1 MSEIFEELLSSSPYA
16 IIELYDLHLF
26 QNLHGS
32 SEVVRF
38 HAGVNGNLPAGAIIW
53 NGNEYQPMPI
63 ETEGFEYSGT
73 GQLPR
78 PKVRVSNLFGGVS
91 ALLLGVNEFTPGN
104 DLTGAKLVRIRTLSR
119 FLDPANFPNNV
130 NPYGTPD
137 PTAEMPREIYYVDR
151 KSAEN
156 RDLVEFELAAV
167 FDVAGVRAPKRQAI
181 ANICQWQYRSPECG
195 YTGSNFFDENDNSLA
210 TEPAPNIAAGTS
222 QISMGQNVDSPNQLV
237 SSNGWYRTRMQP
249 DGNLVTY
256 NKAGAAVWA
265 SKTVDRP
272 EGGGSYRLRAGVQGN
287 LFIQNLNNN
296 NQVIWQTNTGNIA
309 GVTSIA
315 FIPGPEGAT
324 VSWVPTDRNI
334 GRSGS
339 FGWEL
344 FGSAPSSGS
353 TTARRTFYS
362 PTDISPGRFIEIEFS
377 ANAFALPQDHYSGR
391 QYSWELSGLT
401 IISSGG
407 FWNLNETFNAT
418 VNVSGGNPFRNT
430 PEGALSVAGPQ
441 IQITGTTGFTNN
453 TLVMQNDGNL
463 VLYSSS
469 NTALWAS
476 GYVNNTEPRI
486 ATGGGDPAKDV
497 CGKRLSSCKLRF
509 GENADLPFGSFPSV
523 GGFYG

>member
-1 MSEIFEELLSSSPYA
+1 MSEIYEELLSSSPYA
-16 IIELYDLHLF
+16 IIQLYELHLY

-32 SEVVRF
+32 SEAVRF
-38 HAGVNGNLPAGAIIW
+38 HAGVNGKMPAGAIIW
-53 NGNEYQPMPI
+53 NGNEYQPLPI
-63 ETEGFEYSGT
+63 ETEGFDYSGT

-78 PKVRVSNLFGGVS
+78 PKVRVSNLFGGIS

-104 DLTGAKLVRIRTLSR
+104 DLTGARLVRIRTLSR

-137 PTAEMPREIYYVDR
+137 PTAEMPQEIYYVDR

-156 RDLVEFELAAV
+156 RDIVEFELAAV
-167 FDVAGVRAPKRQAI
+167 FDLAGVRAPKRQAI
-181 ANICQWQYRSPECG
+181 ANICQWKYRSAECG

-222 QISMGQNVDSPNQLV
+222 SISMGQNVDSPGQLV
-237 SSNGWYRTRMQP
+237 SANGWFRTQMQA

-256 NKAGAAVWA
+256 NKAGTAVWA
-265 SKTVDRP
+265 SNTPDKP

-287 LFIQNLNNN
+287 LFIQNLSN
-296 NQVIWQTNTGNIA
+296 NQVIWQTYTGNIA

-315 FIPGPEGAT
+315 FIPDANGGPI
-324 VSWVPTDRNI
+324 SWVPTDRTQ

-344 FGSAPSSGS
+344 FGAAPSSGN

-362 PTDISPGRFIEIEFS
+362 PTSISPGRFIEIEFS
-377 ANAFALPQDHYSGR
+377 ATALSLPAGHYSGLTHT
-391 QYSWELSGLT
+391 WGLTGMT

-418 VNVSGGNPFRNT
+418 ISIGSGNPFRNS

-441 IQITGTTGFTNN
+441 VQITGTTGFASN

-469 NTALWAS
+469 NTALWSS

-486 ATGGGDPAKDV
+486 AVSGGDPAKDV

-509 GENADLPFGSFPSV
+509 GENAELPFGSFPSV
-523 GGFYG
+523 GGFFG